1 MSEMSNSDS
10 LPDVLPGFAE
20 GKPREQ
26 KCKKRTKDVLPE
38 VTEVLAYLNAKI
50 GTHYSVSPDLSA
62 RIRAG
67 ASVAQAEQI
76 IDKKVAEWQ
85 GTEMARYLRPSTL
98 FCAKHFDEYLNQPV
112 TVPVGSR
119 HVNASWPASAYGHGE
134 DLDPAIKALDD
145 MEGDDL

>member
-10 LPDVLPGFAE
+10 LPDVLPGLAE

-26 KCKKRTKDVLPE
+26 KCKKGILPE

-50 GTHYSVSPDLSA
+50 GTRYSVSPDLAA

-67 ASVAQAEQI
+67 ATVEQAKQI

-112 TVPVGSR
+112 TVPLGSR

-134 DLDPAIKALDD
+134 ELDPEIKALDD
-145 MEGDDL
+145 LEGDDL